1 MESLIPLESR
11 LRHGRLY
18 KRNSKNVSRHQIAD
32 FRGGIDTKQVI
43 SQDIKLLSAVYIE
56 GLRFIELPLD
66 FQ

>member
-11 LRHGRLY
+11 LRHGRL
-18 KRNSKNVSRHQIAD
+18 RNSKNVSRHQIAD